1 MLRNACNRQCDG
13 RSGLL
18 NKHKTATIGLPAQGE
33 PKPLAGDP
41 KQAMKPRHLRLPTAL
56 LLALGL
62 AAGAHAQ
69 TTGKRQSTQLPVIG
83 SDGKVQAV
91 LELEPTGEATAG
103 ARWRMGNNTL
113 NAAFGLESGD
123 SLGLVCNR
131 QTGVANSISSLVS
144 HCNVAVLDDD
154 PQGSQRVSAVASLT
168 RPGGRLGLSA
178 GTGRDTLPVWLAPGK
193 VGNRV
198 EQNDLTVFGEKNIG
212 QGFVRIGGA
221 VARARLIPADELPAI
236 ADHWNSKSLSV
247 GGGYGAFSANV
258 IGRVVDTPGKPPFE
272 GLGLGITWRTPWSG
286 QLTVGAENVIT
297 RGKNPFS
304 PGNAA
309 SDEGTVPYVRYE
321 QDL

>member
-1 MLRNACNRQCDG
+1 
-13 RSGLL
+13 
-18 NKHKTATIGLPAQGE
+18 
-33 PKPLAGDP
+33 
-41 KQAMKPRHLRLPTAL
+41 MKPRHLRLPTAL
-56 LLALGL
+56 LLAFGL

-69 TTGKRQSTQLPVIG
+69 AAGKRPSTQLPVIG

-91 LELEPTGEATAG
+91 LELEPTGTAAAG
-103 ARWRMGNNTL
+103 ARWRLGDNTL

-131 QTGVANSISSLVS
+131 QSGLASISSLVS
-144 HCNVAVLDDD
+144 HCNVAALDDD
-154 PQGSQRVSAVASLT
+154 PRGSQRVSATASLT
-168 RPGGRLGLSA
+168 RPGGSLGISA
-178 GTGRDTLPVWLAPGK
+178 GTGRDTLPAWLTPGSA
-193 VGNRV
+193 GNRV

-212 QGFVRIGGA
+212 SRGFVRIGGA
-221 VARARLIPADELPAI
+221 VARARLVPVAELPAF

-247 GGGYGAFSANV
+247 GGGYGAFSANI

-286 QLTVGAENVIT
+286 QLTVGAENVVT

-304 PGNAA
+304 PSNDTR
-309 SDEGTVPYVRYE
+309 DEGTVPYVRYE

>member
-1 MLRNACNRQCDG
+1 
-13 RSGLL
+13 
-18 NKHKTATIGLPAQGE
+18 
-33 PKPLAGDP
+33 
-41 KQAMKPRHLRLPTAL
+41 MKPRFLRLPIAL

-69 TTGKRQSTQLPVIG
+69 ASGKRLSTRLPIIG

-91 LELEPTGEATAG
+91 LELEPTGEAITG
-103 ARWRMGNNTL
+103 ARWRLGSNTL

-131 QTGVANSISSLVS
+131 DAGVANSISSLVS
-144 HCNVAVLDDD
+144 HCNVAALDND
-154 PQGSQRVSAVASLT
+154 PQGSQHVSAIASLT

-178 GTGRDTLPVWLAPGK
+178 GTGRDTLPAWLNPGK
-193 VGNRV
+193 PGSRV

-212 QGFVRIGGA
+212 STGFVRIGGA
-221 VARARLIPADELPAI
+221 VARAKLIPATELPAI

-286 QLTVGAENVIT
+286 QLTVGAENIIT

-304 PGNAA
+304 PSNGA

>member
-1 MLRNACNRQCDG
+1 
-13 RSGLL
+13 
-18 NKHKTATIGLPAQGE
+18 
-33 PKPLAGDP
+33 
-41 KQAMKPRHLRLPTAL
+41 MKLRHLRLPTAL

-62 AAGAHAQ
+62 AVGAHAQ
-69 TTGKRQSTQLPVIG
+69 TAGQRPSTQLPIIG

-91 LELEPTGEATAG
+91 LVLEPTGEASAG
-103 ARWRMGNNTL
+103 ARWRLGSNTL
-113 NAAFGLESGD
+113 DAAFGLESGD

-131 QTGVANSISSLVS
+131 QTGFANSISNLVS
-144 HCNVAVLDDD
+144 YCNVAALDDG
-154 PQGSQRVSAVASLT
+154 PQGSQHVSATASLT
-168 RPGGRLGLSA
+168 RPGGRLGVSA
-178 GTGRDTLPVWLAPGK
+178 GTGRDTLPAWLNPGK
-193 VGNRV
+193 PAGRV

-212 QGFVRIGGA
+212 SQGFVRIGGA
-221 VARARLIPADELPAI
+221 VARARLVPAADLPAI
-236 ADHWNSKSLSV
+236 ADRWNSKSLTV
-247 GGGYGAFSANV
+247 GGGYGAFSANI

-304 PGNAA
+304 PSNDT